1 MAIILCFMCKCVS
14 VACRDIKCVKT
25 VGGGGLKS
33 INVFFTGDENMLVIK
48 TSPFLVPV
56 NEPVLLNISLFRLDT
71 GSIVFFMIGTIVK
84 RSYLGTVNTVVAKEQ
99 RQVKRCAYIPTSKG
113 KPGPEVLTCFSRTLF
128 STSSFPK
135 VCCERARSLQSDC
148 SGS

>member
-1 MAIILCFMCKCVS
+1 M
-14 VACRDIKCVKT
+14 
-25 VGGGGLKS
+25 KS

-99 RQVKRCAYIPTSKG
+99 ARDKISVALTS
-113 KPGPEVLTCFSRTLF
+113 P
-128 STSSFPK
+128 
-135 VCCERARSLQSDC
+135 LQKANQALRF
-148 SGS
+148 